1 MKKLMLCI
9 CLLTAFSFSA
19 HANLE
24 CKGEGKDAKVKMSVL
39 DLATRVVGE
48 GQNNPVA
55 IRIVES
61 IRNARGFQ
69 DEALLFAGIVNG
81 STEDVQWFLESK
93 DKKSLKGIIFMDEL
107 YDVNIR
113 VGSRKINFNCEQ

>member
-1 MKKLMLCI
+1 MLCI
-9 CLLTAFSFSA
+9 CLLTAFSLSA

-24 CKGEGKDAKVKMSVL
+24 CNGKGQDAKVKMSVL

-61 IRNARGFQ
+61 IRNSRGFQ